1 MIFLRT
7 LDSAIGT
14 RKMFLGYSALR
25 RDCAER
31 IRGTCTPKNAID
43 KTRYLRG
50 PFRLIRAFRT
60 RSARIWLYRGRQLTE
75 SPQISAR
82 SPEHTCSRFVTKNF
96 RIRIFKIPRNF
107 SEKVI
112 FGPKRAFLTFR
123 GTCGPQED
131 PTGTWECSHWICH
144 RVPRNFMCSV
154 VT

>member
-31 IRGTCTPKNAID
+31 IRGTCTPKNANA
-43 KTRYLRG
+43 KTRYLGG
-50 PFRLIRAFRT
+50 PFVHIRSFRT
-60 RSARIWLYRGRQLTE
+60 RSSPDMALPRPPVDRITSNLCEKPRTHLLQVRDQ
-75 SPQISAR
+75 
-82 SPEHTCSRFVTKNF
+82 NF
-96 RIRIFKIPRNF
+96 SNSDFKIPRNF

-123 GTCGPQED
+123 GTFGPQGG
-131 PTGTWECSHWICH
+131 PTGTGECSHSIRH
-144 RVPRNFMCSV
+144 RVLHNFMRSV